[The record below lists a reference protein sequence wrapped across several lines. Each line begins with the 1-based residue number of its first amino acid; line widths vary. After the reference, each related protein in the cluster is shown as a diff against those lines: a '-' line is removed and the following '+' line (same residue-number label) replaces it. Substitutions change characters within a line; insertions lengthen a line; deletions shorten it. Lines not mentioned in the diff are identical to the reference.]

1 VNWIAAAITYLDS
14 HGCAAIEA
22 TVDSVDGWV
31 AECARRA
38 ETTLFTKA
46 NSWYM
51 GANVPGK
58 PRGFMLFVGGFAT
71 YNDICTEVA
80 DAGYRGFDLVKTV

>member
-1 VNWIAAAITYLDS
+1 
-14 HGCAAIEA
+14 
-22 TVDSVDGWV
+22 VDSVDGWV

-71 YNDICTEVA
+71 YNDICAEVT
-80 DAGYRGFDLVKTV
+80 DAGYQGFDLVKTPR

>member
-1 VNWIAAAITYLDS
+1 MESTA
-14 HGCAAIEA
+14 
-22 TVDSVDGWV
+22 DSVQGWV

-38 ETTLFTKA
+38 EETLFTRA

-58 PRGFMLFVGGFAT
+58 PRGFMLFVGGCAT
-71 YNDICTEVA
+71 YNDICAEA
-80 DAGYRGFDLVKTV
+80 AEAGYTGFDLIKR